1 MYGAGPPALGARLPA
16 QEAGPPVQGVGPPM
30 QGVRPLAPT
39 TIPRLDRAEP
49 DFESELKRESL
60 YETTQ
65 LVTQLKALYKKY
77 NSNILK

>member
-1 MYGAGPPALGARLPA
+1 MYGAGPPALGARIPA
-16 QEAGPPVQGVGPPM
+16 QEAGPPM

-49 DFESELKRESL
+49 DFGSELERESL

-65 LVTQLKALYKKY
+65 LVTQLKAFYKKY